1 MKDIEIIEIESDILY
16 QVLEDYYPQISYVKM
31 AEIYQDI
38 RNIAIEINES
48 RLKVQIEDLEILLQ
62 ENYVS
67 ISRKKQREIIEKLIE
82 KYIEE

>member
-1 MKDIEIIEIESDILY
+1 MKDIEIIEIESDDLY